1 MTTVDDSDAI
11 TMFWIRSERA
21 SKSPNPYDA
30 PINTG
35 YDEAAHAAGMRLTRI
50 SVDDVVV
57 GTTEDAGA
65 SVRVRGALVAPD
77 RAFFHTKL
85 VTWPVD
91 RYDYWRHLTTYAA
104 LSAAGF
110 FTTVP
115 VGLSLI
121 NNEKTLTAL
130 QRFGSEVSRLPSVRL
145 CTRGYD
151 RDHLDWCTAS
161 MRASDIDFPVVVKPA
176 SWGGGNGVFV
186 ASTIGELDAV
196 LTWAAATELTVVIQ
210 PWLGRD
216 VVDYRVHCLDGEP
229 HSVLTRALR
238 GDALAG
244 NLAQGGTAEWTG
256 MPDAVIAPARA
267 VAREIGLPYLC
278 VDFLRAGGR
287 WWFSEIE
294 VDGGPP
300 DPDVN
305 KVRFGSYRSRFD
317 TFVSE
322 LRVGSAT

>member
-1 MTTVDDSDAI
+1 MTTAHDSDAI
-11 TMFWIRSERA
+11 TMFWIRSERE

-30 PINTG
+30 AINTG
-35 YDEAAHAAGMRLTRI
+35 YDDAARAVGMRLTRI

-57 GTTEDAGA
+57 GTTKDCA

-77 RAFFHTKL
+77 ATVFHTKL

-91 RYDYWRHLTTYAA
+91 RFDYWRHLTTYAA

-115 VGLSLI
+115 VGLSLV
-121 NNEKTLTAL
+121 NNEKQLTAL
-130 QRFGSEVSRLPSVRL
+130 QRFGSVVQRLPSVRL

-151 RDHLDWCTAS
+151 RDHLDWCTAA
-161 MRASDIDFPVVVKPA
+161 MRASDIGLPVVVKPA

-186 ASTIGELDAV
+186 ASTVGELDAV
-196 LTWAAATELTVVIQ
+196 LTWAAATELTVLIQ

-216 VVDYRVHCLDGEP
+216 VVDYRVYCLDGEP
-229 HSVLTRALR
+229 HRVLTRELR

-244 NLAQGGTAEWTG
+244 NTAQGGSAAWNAI
-256 MPDAVIAPARA
+256 PDALLAPARA
-267 VAREIGLPYLC
+267 VARDIGLPYLC
-278 VDFLRAGGR
+278 VDFLRADGR

-294 VDGGPP
+294 VDGSAAR
-300 DPDVN
+300 DPDLN
-305 KVRFGSYRSRFD
+305 KARFGSFRSRFD
-317 TFVSE
+317 TFVRD
-322 LRVGSAT
+322 LRAEGAR